1 MKCIEN
7 MPKKNRDPKIFDKVK
22 CVQNQLN
29 SIIES
34 SKQKYYSRMI
44 KWIPMIKMTSTKPY
58 WSTLKMFLNN
68 KKILPEAIEIHNR
81 FQKRKGKY
89 SNLLLVDAFW

>member
-29 SIIES
+29 SIMKVVNKNTI
-34 SKQKYYSRMI
+34 
-44 KWIPMIKMTSTKPY
+44 TK
-58 WSTLKMFLNN
+58 
-68 KKILPEAIEIHNR
+68 
-81 FQKRKGKY
+81 
-89 SNLLLVDAFW
+89 